1 MVDIKNKLCSVCGKR
16 KVRFVTTTLYS
27 YDYGFCGKVCLA
39 NHAIKKYKLKEL
51 KEAKQNDYIEY
62 L

>member
-16 KVRFVTTTLYS
+16 KVRFVTTTLSS

-51 KEAKQNDYIEY
+51 KEVRK
-62 L
+62 